1 MMNYVIKSMVYL
13 NFQFTTP
20 SYNPYFMRVIFTTI
34 LLQWTTIHLVVQVL
48 TKPGLKRW
56 DTQKIVL

>member
-1 MMNYVIKSMVYL
+1 MNYIIKSMVYL

-48 TKPGLKRW
+48 TKPRLKRW

>member
-1 MMNYVIKSMVYL
+1 MVYL

-20 SYNPYFMRVIFTTI
+20 SYNPYSMRVIFTTI